1 MRLDTGEIA
10 VVLKSYAP
18 DPYRPRVKVLTRPGG
33 EKLEHPYDVSLWD
46 AREGQPQSVQA
57 PVDAAAYGLEP
68 LSYL

>member
-1 MRLDTGEIA
+1 
-10 VVLKSYAP
+10 
-18 DPYRPRVKVLTRPGG
+18 VKVLTRPGG
-33 EKLEHPYDVSLWD
+33 GKLERPYDVSLWE